1 MKEQDLATD
10 ENIMCLEKENVEGE
24 ERKRGEGRR
33 GEGEGNRGENLSP
46 GLLPEHRM

>member
-24 ERKRGEGRR
+24 ERKRGRGEERR
-33 GEGEGNRGENLSP
+33 GGGKQG
-46 GLLPEHRM
+46 